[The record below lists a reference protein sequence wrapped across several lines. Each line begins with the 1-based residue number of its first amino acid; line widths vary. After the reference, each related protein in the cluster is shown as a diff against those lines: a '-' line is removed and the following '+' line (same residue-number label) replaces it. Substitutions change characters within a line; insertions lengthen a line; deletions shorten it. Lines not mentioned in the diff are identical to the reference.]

1 MAIPTYDKLTLPLSD
16 GDMTYNK
23 EKHRYVLD
31 LDYAVYETG
40 LADLIEEISIDG
52 TNDNALWLMDLV
64 SHVCY
69 EYIRSFKD
77 SRFDKRL
84 TYYLSHSKSMRN
96 AIKKL
101 MVDTLVYTNQE
112 GGLFTAYVT
121 GINLQEAKNITTM
134 QLETVVSMVGKQIV
148 LNYGLGERE
157 FRYDFDVDM
166 DNYEVTW

>member
-1 MAIPTYDKLTLPLSD
+1 
-16 GDMTYNK
+16 MTYNK

-84 TYYLSHSKSMRN
+84 TYYLAHSKSMRN

-101 MVDTLVYTNQE
+101 MVDTFILTKVVYSQ
-112 GGLFTAYVT
+112 GYVA
-121 GINLQEAKNITTM
+121 GINLQALRQSLKPCE
-134 QLETVVSMVGKQIV
+134 
-148 LNYGLGERE
+148 YG
-157 FRYDFDVDM
+157 
-166 DNYEVTW
+166 W